1 MSMIRESR
9 DTWEHSW
16 SKLDIETRTT
26 QVKQETQHKDRVK
39 DPKRT
44 NLAQEEN
51 TKHTIDR
58 HDQVPRSWRHKR
70 QRERI
75 NRDMTEETGHD

>member
-1 MSMIRESR
+1 MIRESG

-16 SKLDIETRTT
+16 RKLDIETRTT

-44 NLAQEEN
+44 NLALEEN

-58 HDQVPRSWRHKR
+58 HDRVPGSQLHKR

-75 NRDMTEETGHD
+75 NRDMTEETDK